1 MDVSRPYRSVVPSVD
16 GDVLA
21 VLAGTTRALTGR
33 EVARLSG
40 RPSHAGTLHALNRL
54 VEHGLVDRTEA
65 GRALLYTLNREHV
78 AAPAVELLS
87 GMRSEFMRRLVAAVD
102 AWVVPPVHLSLFGSA
117 ARADGDA
124 ASDIDIF
131 VIRPRAVGAEDE
143 RWRAQL
149 EDLAMQIRRW
159 TGNHSSLMEVG
170 EQELPRLGRSRRD
183 TVADLRTQ
191 AVTLVGP
198 PAADLLRTR

>member
-1 MDVSRPYRSVVPSVD
+1 M
-16 GDVLA
+16 LA

-54 VEHGLVDRTEA
+54 VGHGLVDRTEA

-78 AAPAVELLS
+78 AAPAVELLA
-87 GMRSEFMRRLVAAVD
+87 GMRTEFLRRLVAAVD
-102 AWVVPPVHLSLFGSA
+102 AWPVPPVHLSLFGSA

-124 ASDIDIF
+124 ASDIDVF

-170 EQELPRLGRSRRD
+170 EQELPHLGRSRRD
-183 TVADLRTQ
+183 TVAALRTQ

-198 PAADLLRTR
+198 SAADLLRSR

>member
-40 RPSHAGTLHALNRL
+40 RPSHAGALHALNRL

-78 AAPAVELLS
+78 AAPAVELLA
-87 GMRSEFMRRLVAAVD
+87 GMRSEFLRRLVATVD
-102 AWVVPPVHLSLFGSA
+102 AWAVPPMHLSLFGSA

-124 ASDIDIF
+124 ASDIDVF

-149 EDLAMQIRRW
+149 EDLAVQIRRW

-198 PAADLLRTR
+198 PAADLLKGR

>member
-1 MDVSRPYRSVVPSVD
+1 MVPSVD

-40 RPSHAGTLHALNRL
+40 RPSHAGALNALNRL
-54 VEHGLVDRTEA
+54 VEHGLVDRMEA
-65 GRALLYTLNREHV
+65 GRALLYTLNREHL
-78 AAPAVELLS
+78 AAPAVELLA
-87 GMRSEFMRRLVAAVD
+87 GMRSEFLRRLVAAVD

-117 ARADGDA
+117 ARGDGDA
-124 ASDIDIF
+124 SSDIDVF

-143 RWRAQL
+143 PWRAQL
-149 EDLAMQIRRW
+149 EDLAKQIRRW

-170 EQELPRLGRSRRD
+170 EQELPRLRRSQRD

-198 PAADLLRTR
+198 PAAGLLRRR